1 MQGTI
6 LVSKAVEIAAR
17 AHAGQTD
24 KAGNPYIEHPLRVM
38 LKVTGDVAKAAAA
51 LHDVL
56 EDTDLTAEDLRAEDI
71 PEEVIEIVELLT
83 KVPGEEYEKQVRRA
97 LKNPIAK
104 KVKKADV
111 QDNSSTKRLKALNKE
126 TQERL
131 RKKYALALSIL
142 KE

>member
-6 LVSKAVEIAAR
+6 LISKAVEIAAR

-38 LKVTGDVAKAAAA
+38 LKVKGDVAKAVAA

-56 EDTDLTAEDLRAEDI
+56 EDTDLTVEDLRAEDI

-83 KVPGEEYEKQVRRA
+83 KVPGEEYEKQVRRT
-97 LKNPIAK
+97 LKHPIAK
-104 KVKKADV
+104 QVKKADV
-111 QDNSSTKRLKALNKE
+111 EDNSSAKRLKSLDKE
-126 TQERL
+126 TQDRL
-131 RKKYALALSIL
+131 KKKYALALSIL